1 MVTRPS
7 ASAPYVCT
15 GQNVEAHPGRKRG
28 DLGQDWGNWEERN
41 KEGGGLQLHAHVVV
55 GQDLPGHARVP
66 SSAWVFRRMLSVKV
80 VPSLARSRK
89 RFMNGLRWPWGSSIN
104 DIHFEGVGPKA
115 CNSTDKQQVARGVR
129 HICKPPWR
137 ASSSRLGH

>member
-1 MVTRPS
+1 M
-7 ASAPYVCT
+7 
-15 GQNVEAHPGRKRG
+15 
-28 DLGQDWGNWEERN
+28 
-41 KEGGGLQLHAHVVV
+41 HAHVVV

-104 DIHFEGVGPKA
+104 DIHFEGVGPKHA
-115 CNSTDKQQVARGVR
+115 IVLISGKWQEGYVIN
-129 HICKPPWR
+129 
-137 ASSSRLGH
+137 ASPLVSI